1 MKITM
6 IILSLLSLVLSA
18 CAFKENKAS
27 ELETLANNYGG
38 IYIFD
43 KKIRE
48 EILENERKRTE
59 LENDDKFRT
68 KIGQL
73 KSGELIYKID
83 SEAIDKLLPQIL
95 SNGCKYY
102 RDDYIN
108 SYKIGESNFNF
119 DDKPEFAYYEDQF
132 KAYMGEEN
140 YKKLRPYLIM
150 SSYYVCKGKRYPITF
165 YTMIDY
171 KVKSY
176 GLFGDE
182 GRGFSFSS
190 ISRKSAGGGSFHYFI
205 DGKFIKSDEK
215 YTGQSY

>member
-6 IILSLLSLVLSA
+6 IILSLFFLVSLSA
-18 CAFKENKAS
+18 CAFKDNKAS
-27 ELETLANNYGG
+27 ELETLASNYGG

-43 KKIRE
+43 RKARE
-48 EILENERKRTE
+48 EILQREKERDEYMDDFFKTHE
-59 LENDDKFRT
+59 YFTVSDLEVLN
-68 KIGQL
+68 KI
-73 KSGELIYKID
+73 
-83 SEAIDKLLPQIL
+83 LPQVL

-102 RDDYIN
+102 RSDYR
-108 SYKIGESNFNF
+108 YKGKADFGF
-119 DDKPEFAYYEDQF
+119 KDKPEFAYYEDQF

-140 YKKLRPYLIM
+140 YKKLRPYLGM
-150 SSYYVCKGKRYPITF
+150 TTYYVCEGKKYPVVF
-165 YTMIDY
+165 DTMIDY

-190 ISRKSAGGGSFHYFI
+190 TRYTGVGGGHFHYFTN
-205 DGKFIKSDEK
+205 GKFIKSDEK

>member
-1 MKITM
+1 
-6 IILSLLSLVLSA
+6 SLFFLVSLSA
-18 CAFKENKAS
+18 CAFKDNKAS
-27 ELETLANNYGG
+27 ELETLASNYGG

-48 EILENERKRTE
+48 EILENERKIKEYNQWINNISASDEE
-59 LENDDKFRT
+59 LRANIKKYDVEKKF
-68 KIGQL
+68 
-73 KSGELIYKID
+73 
-83 SEAIDKLLPQIL
+83 PQVL

-102 RDDYIN
+102 RNDYNYDVDDPDYD
-108 SYKIGESNFNF
+108 FNF

-140 YKKLRPYLIM
+140 YKKLRPYLGM
-150 SSYYVCKGKRYPITF
+150 TTYYVCEGKKYPVVF
-165 YTMIDY
+165 DTMIDY

-190 ISRKSAGGGSFHYFI
+190 ISRKSAGGGHFHYFTN
-205 DGKFIKSDEK
+205 GKFIKSDEK

>member
-6 IILSLLSLVLSA
+6 IILSLFSLVSLSA

-27 ELETLANNYGG
+27 ELETLASNYGG

-48 EILENERKRTE
+48 EILENERKIKEYNQWINNISASDEE
-59 LENDDKFRT
+59 LRANIKKYDVEKKF
-68 KIGQL
+68 
-73 KSGELIYKID
+73 
-83 SEAIDKLLPQIL
+83 PQVL

-102 RDDYIN
+102 RNDYNYDVDDPDYD
-108 SYKIGESNFNF
+108 FNF

-140 YKKLRPYLIM
+140 YKKLRPYLGM
-150 SSYYVCKGKRYPITF
+150 TTYYVCEGKKYPVVF
-165 YTMIDY
+165 ATMIDY

-190 ISRKSAGGGSFHYFI
+190 ISRKSAGGGSFHYFTNN
-205 DGKFIKSDEK
+205 KFIKSDEK

>member
-6 IILSLLSLVLSA
+6 IILSLFSLVSLSA
-18 CAFKENKAS
+18 CAFKDNKAS
-27 ELETLANNYGG
+27 ELETLASNYGG

-48 EILENERKRTE
+48 EILENERKIKEYNQWIDNISASDEE
-59 LENDDKFRT
+59 LRANIKKYDVEKKF
-68 KIGQL
+68 
-73 KSGELIYKID
+73 
-83 SEAIDKLLPQIL
+83 PQVL

-102 RDDYIN
+102 RNDYN
-108 SYKIGESNFNF
+108 YDVNDPDYDFNF

-140 YKKLRPYLIM
+140 YKKLRPYLGM
-150 SSYYVCKGKRYPITF
+150 TTYYVCEGKKYPVVF
-165 YTMIDY
+165 ATMIDY

-190 ISRKSAGGGSFHYFI
+190 ISRKSAGGGSFHYFTNN
-205 DGKFIKSDEK
+205 KFIKSDEK

>member
-48 EILENERKRTE
+48 EILENERKIEEYNQWINSISASDEE
-59 LENDDKFRT
+59 LRANIKKYDVEKKF
-68 KIGQL
+68 
-73 KSGELIYKID
+73 
-83 SEAIDKLLPQIL
+83 PQIL

-102 RDDYIN
+102 RNDYNYDVDDPDYD
-108 SYKIGESNFNF
+108 FNF

-140 YKKLRPYLIM
+140 YKKLRPYLGM
-150 SSYYVCKGKRYPITF
+150 TTYYVCEGKKYPVVF
-165 YTMIDY
+165 ATMIDY

-190 ISRKSAGGGSFHYFI
+190 ISRKSAGGGSFHYFTNN
-205 DGKFIKSDEK
+205 KFIKSDEK

>member
-6 IILSLLSLVLSA
+6 IILSLFFLVSLSA
-18 CAFKENKAS
+18 CAFKDNKAS
-27 ELETLANNYGG
+27 ELETLASNYGG

-48 EILENERKRTE
+48 EILENERKIKEYNQWINNISASDEE
-59 LENDDKFRT
+59 LRANIKKYDVEKKF
-68 KIGQL
+68 
-73 KSGELIYKID
+73 
-83 SEAIDKLLPQIL
+83 PQVL

-102 RDDYIN
+102 RSDYR
-108 SYKIGESNFNF
+108 YKGKADFGF
-119 DDKPEFAYYEDQF
+119 KDKPEFAYYEDQF

-140 YKKLRPYLIM
+140 YKKLRPYLGM
-150 SSYYVCKGKRYPITF
+150 TTYYVCEGKKYPVVF
-165 YTMIDY
+165 DTMIDY

-190 ISRKSAGGGSFHYFI
+190 ISRKSAGGGSFHYFTN
-205 DGKFIKSDEK
+205 GKFIKSDEK

>member
-6 IILSLLSLVLSA
+6 IILSLFSLVSLSA

-27 ELETLANNYGG
+27 ELETLASNYGG

-48 EILENERKRTE
+48 EILELEKKREEFRSKYLGSEIKVGNETHFVNFSYLKK
-59 LENDDKFRT
+59 KF
-68 KIGQL
+68 
-73 KSGELIYKID
+73 
-83 SEAIDKLLPQIL
+83 PQVL

-102 RDDYIN
+102 RNDYN
-108 SYKIGESNFNF
+108 YKIGESNFNF

-140 YKKLRPYLIM
+140 YKKLRPYLGM
-150 SSYYVCKGKRYPITF
+150 TTYYVCEGKKYPVVFSTRF
-165 YTMIDY
+165 MYS
-171 KVKSY
+171 KKSY

-190 ISRKSAGGGSFHYFI
+190 TRYTGVGGGSFHYFI
-205 DGKFIKSDEK
+205 NGKFVKSDEK
-215 YTGQSY
+215 YNLERY

>member
-6 IILSLLSLVLSA
+6 IILSLFFLVSLSA
-18 CAFKENKAS
+18 CAFKDNKAS
-27 ELETLANNYGG
+27 ELETLASNYGG

-48 EILENERKRTE
+48 EILENERKKGE
-59 LENDDKFRT
+59 AMKKMSLGDDFWD
-68 KIGQL
+68 QL
-73 KSGELIYKID
+73 KVIEK
-83 SEAIDKLLPQIL
+83 KFPQVL

-119 DDKPEFAYYEDQF
+119 KDKPEFAYYEDQF

-140 YKKLRPYLIM
+140 YKKLKPYLIM

-190 ISRKSAGGGSFHYFI
+190 ISRKSAGGGHFHYFTN
-205 DGKFIKSDEK
+205 GKFIKSDEK

>member
-6 IILSLLSLVLSA
+6 IILSLFSLVSLSA
-18 CAFKENKAS
+18 CAFKEKKAS
-27 ELETLANNYGG
+27 ELETLASNYGG

-48 EILENERKRTE
+48 EILELEKKREEFRSKYLGSEIKVGNETHFVNFSYLKK
-59 LENDDKFRT
+59 KF
-68 KIGQL
+68 
-73 KSGELIYKID
+73 
-83 SEAIDKLLPQIL
+83 PQVL
-95 SNGCKYY
+95 SNGCEYY
-102 RDDYIN
+102 RSDYR
-108 SYKIGESNFNF
+108 YKGKANFGF
-119 DDKPEFAYYEDQF
+119 KDKPEFAYYEDQF

-140 YKKLRPYLIM
+140 YKKLRPYLGM
-150 SSYYVCKGKRYPITF
+150 TTYYVCEGKKYPVVF
-165 YTMIDY
+165 ATMIDY

-190 ISRKSAGGGSFHYFI
+190 ISRKSAGGGSFHYFTN
-205 DGKFIKSDEK
+205 GKFIKSDEK

>member
-6 IILSLLSLVLSA
+6 IILSLFSLVSLSA

-27 ELETLANNYGG
+27 ELETLASNYGG

-48 EILENERKRTE
+48 EILENERKIKEYNQWINNISASDEE
-59 LENDDKFRT
+59 LRANIKKYDVEKKF
-68 KIGQL
+68 
-73 KSGELIYKID
+73 
-83 SEAIDKLLPQIL
+83 PQVL

-102 RDDYIN
+102 RSDYR
-108 SYKIGESNFNF
+108 YKGKANFGF
-119 DDKPEFAYYEDQF
+119 KDKPEFAYYEDQF

-140 YKKLRPYLIM
+140 YKKLRPYLGM
-150 SSYYVCKGKRYPITF
+150 TTYYVCEGKKYPIVF
-165 YTMIDY
+165 ATMIDY

-190 ISRKSAGGGSFHYFI
+190 ISRKSAGGGSFHYFTN
-205 DGKFIKSDEK
+205 GKFIKSDEK